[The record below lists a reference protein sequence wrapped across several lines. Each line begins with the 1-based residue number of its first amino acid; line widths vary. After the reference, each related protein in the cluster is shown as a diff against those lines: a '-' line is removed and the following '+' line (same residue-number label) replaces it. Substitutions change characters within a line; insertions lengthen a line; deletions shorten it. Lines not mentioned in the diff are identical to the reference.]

1 MPPVLRTVVVLL
13 AGKDGEEER
22 ATEEVVTVTVLTWR
36 LLGQKLLA
44 KVSYARV
51 SSGAQVAAMALR
63 TC

>member
-44 KVSYARV
+44 KVSYA
-51 SSGAQVAAMALR
+51 GKY
-63 TC
+63 